1 MRSDPMAS
9 SGSDK
14 VQNGENIWGV
24 VVAAGSGTRFGS
36 PKHLIELAGRPL
48 WRWARDALLESGA
61 REVVV
66 VGQVAGGVEGGTE
79 RHRSVA
85 RGIENVDSSATVIAV
100 HDAARPLASV
110 DLIKRMY
117 RRMAESG
124 EDGVVPVIPIV
135 DALKKIH
142 PGTDRLAGTVDR
154 QEIVAVQT
162 PQVFRA
168 EMLRKAHA
176 HPVSGLPPD
185 DATLVEAIGGRI
197 GTVPGERS
205 AFKITYPEDL
215 TMAEALVE
223 AGMVRG
229 KS

>member
-1 MRSDPMAS
+1 MSSDPMTS

-36 PKHLIELAGRPL
+36 PKYLVELAGKPL
-48 WRWARDALLESGA
+48 WQWARDALLESGA
-61 REVVV
+61 RDVVV
-66 VGQVAGGVEGGTE
+66 VGPVPGGVEGGSQ
-79 RHRSVA
+79 RHQSVA
-85 RGIENVDSSATVIAV
+85 QGIEKVGPSATVIAV

-110 DLIKRMY
+110 DLIKTMY
-117 RRMAESG
+117 SRLAESG
-124 EDGVVPVIPIV
+124 DDGVVPVIPIV
-135 DALKKIH
+135 DAVWKIR
-142 PGTDRLAGTVDR
+142 PGRVRLSGTVDR

-168 EMLRKAHA
+168 EMLRKAHL

-223 AGMVRG
+223 NG
-229 KS
+229 KVTKTS